1 MCRPLKEIIS
11 ELEEKYSG
19 YELLYDIEERH
30 RIILEF
36 NNNMD
41 ILFTYIKQYGED
53 VEDLAK
59 HYMNPGGRICQI
71 TVDMIVM
78 MHHYCE
84 SLVNYDYAIEQY
96 PMNDFYEKNKELLD
110 LFHLNLQ
117 NYAKLFNYIYNKKI
131 FSTGLSKEEDLLRK
145 IFYDLEDYKKG
156 INVTPTGMTR
166 LNLIEIQKLKGND
179 LIYALSIIM
188 QYFGRYLI
196 KINKRAVMSDDYR
209 LETVYERNYLLYAKK
224 YWPTEVINFRKHIT
238 KYHFRGKN
246 KISVLEILKDD
257 AMRDFEYHTESGK
270 IWRYYSED
278 KPQMARQMRER
289 SLDEEQWFS
298 FFRGIFEIEE
308 YDRWIE
314 ELRNPA
320 ESDENKMKRERLL
333 NSNKVFCL
341 QPAKSNRKVDILLL
355 YQFIETRF
363 ISEKM
368 FIYEW
373 YALYY
378 ILRRVGVITTCTI
391 EDFEKQMNDKE
402 WFAHVEKKCSANEIN
417 TYSFLTDKSPDDWDI
432 KYKPEGTNKASKKAI
447 GNIYRKYSDLEDT
460 IDEIYAKE

>member
-41 ILFTYIKQYGED
+41 ILFTYIKKYGED

-188 QYFGRYLI
+188 QYFERYLI

-238 KYHFRGKN
+238 KHHFRGKN

-320 ESDENKMKRERLL
+320 ESDEDKELRDKLLRSNTILDIQKMQDKGIDILKLYKYIKIHFINDDMKAYLWYALRRFLEKL
-333 NSNKVFCL
+333 
-341 QPAKSNRKVDILLL
+341 DILLD
-355 YQFIETRF
+355 
-363 ISEKM
+363 
-368 FIYEW
+368 
-373 YALYY
+373 
-378 ILRRVGVITTCTI
+378 CTNV
-391 EDFEKQMNDKE
+391 DFEKQMNKSE
-402 WFAHVEKKCSANEIN
+402 WFNNVPKPCSDNEMNNYNFLNGKHSSLWLSTDIPAGNRATPSGLRNVYN
-417 TYSFLTDKSPDDWDI
+417 T
-432 KYKPEGTNKASKKAI
+432 
-447 GNIYRKYSDLEDT
+447 YSDLE
-460 IDEIYAKE
+460 INVKELME